1 MASQQTPA
9 TTSFNGGELS
19 PLMAGRVD
27 TAIYDIGAALMENF
41 APCIEGP
48 MQKCPGFARIRAAAA
63 SATWLSRFVFNDTQ
77 AYVLEGLAEALRF
90 YTNGGRIEADP
101 DTPYEVAVP
110 YAAADWPF
118 VSMQQSYDRLYM
130 ARAGYPP
137 AALTRMTA
145 TTFAYAGLALI
156 NGPFKDGN
164 TDKTV
169 TVSASGALTTG
180 GTITITA
187 SAALFQAGH
196 VGGLFRIEAKDFS
209 DIPAWEAQSG
219 SNTVGV
225 TKRRSDGK
233 VYLCDATSSDA
244 RTGSV
249 QPTHDEGSEW
259 DGTGDGHDV
268 AGHGPY
274 GTRWQYLYD
283 RFGIAKITGYTSPTE
298 VTATVLRRIPDS
310 LDTVPSWR
318 WAKGAFSDAEGW
330 PHLVFTW
337 NQRLCFWKGFELY
350 ASVAGDFLNF
360 QQYLTS
366 GFLTAD
372 LAFRLVLE
380 ASDPPLWV
388 LVDRDPIIGTASH
401 EYAIQLINAASG
413 VAAENLT
420 ARKQSAYGSKAVWP
434 VEPGSSVVFVQ
445 RGGKQLREAE
455 YDFGRDRY
463 LASNI
468 NRWARHI
475 AGPGLTQLGHQAS
488 PEELLFAVR
497 GDGQLVLRSYDPEQQ
512 VKGFSRR
519 VLGQGGTILS
529 AVSIPSED
537 GTVDEIWA
545 LCDWGGAKSV
555 QQMQSWWTVGTPI
568 AEAFFVDDAL
578 TGVFGE
584 PTDTV
589 TGLQHLAGAEV
600 SILADGGVC
609 VRQTVPESGTITIE
623 YPASRITVGR
633 GYTARMRVLPAEV
646 KDPTG
651 QTAMG
656 KIKRLINLVLRLI
669 DSSGIK
675 INAGVR
681 DEILVNRPLSSS
693 MDTPAPLFNGDT
705 ERRAVAGDYNR
716 PGQYE
721 IISDEPLPCFV
732 IAAMP
737 RYEVADR

>member
-27 TAIYDIGAALMENF
+27 TAIYEIGAALMENF

-77 AYVLEGLAEALRF
+77 AYVLEGLADALRF

-110 YAAADWPF
+110 YAATDWPF

-137 AALTRMTA
+137 AALTRTTA
-145 TTFAYAGLALI
+145 TTFAYAALALT

-169 TVSASGALTTG
+169 TVSASGVLTTG

-233 VYLCDATSSDA
+233 VYLCDATSSDN

-283 RFGIAKITGYTSPTE
+283 RFGIAQITGYTSPTE
-298 VTATVLRRIPDS
+298 VTAIVLRRIPDS

-330 PHLVFTW
+330 PNLVFTW
-337 NQRLCFWKGFELY
+337 NQRLCFWKSFELY

-366 GFLTAD
+366 GYQSGD

-413 VAAENLT
+413 VVPENLK
-420 ARKQSAYGSKAVWP
+420 AVKQSAYGSKAVWP

-475 AGPGLTQLGHQAS
+475 AGPGLIQLGHQAS
-488 PEELLFAVR
+488 PEELLFGVR

-584 PTDTV
+584 PTATV

-675 INAGVR
+675 INVGMR
-681 DEILVNRPLSSS
+681 DEILLDRPLSAA
-693 MDTPAPLFNGDT
+693 MDTAAPLFNGDT
-705 ERRAVAGDYNR
+705 ERLSVAGDYNR